1 MLAFQAEKT
10 GNAKPRGR
18 HMPGMLEVQQGGLY
32 ARAGYV
38 KGWVIGEEDRE
49 VTGGQIMWDF
59 PRPSQGI

>member
-49 VTGGQIMWDF
+49 VTGGQIM
-59 PRPSQGI
+59 